1 MERGGGVLEAS
12 GGGADLGEAVLE
24 EVELQIRLLLEPL
37 ELLHAQLVQLDPSR
51 ACHGYRLCSLGLS
64 RRRQGRSGSGC
75 KRGGR
80 SRERRGRRVAGSI
93 D

>member
-1 MERGGGVLEAS
+1 
-12 GGGADLGEAVLE
+12 
-24 EVELQIRLLLEPL
+24 
-37 ELLHAQLVQLDPSR
+37 
-51 ACHGYRLCSLGLS
+51 LS
-64 RRRQGRSGSGC
+64 RRRQGRSGGGC